1 MGMQKD
7 KNKPNQ
13 KKQAPKHTHTA
24 QKYSKNGIKFEHSRI
39 TGLRGKGEDISFNF
53 SLPLPPASQTLRH

>member
-13 KKQAPKHTHTA
+13 KKQAPKHTHNA
-24 QKYSKNGIKFEHSRI
+24 QKYSKKRY
-39 TGLRGKGEDISFNF
+39 
-53 SLPLPPASQTLRH
+53 